1 MWDFFLEMISTFTSG
16 ALFLTNLGNH
26 ESDSP
31 KSASFYDGT
40 DSGACISNFTS
51 KFLSTAF
58 EYCLFDKM
66 SFIWPGGECGV
77 ISIALMPQPYPS
89 TVNKPWWSY
98 DIGTIH
104 MMGMST
110 EHDFRVGSDQY
121 KW

>member
-1 MWDFFLEMISTFTSG
+1 M
-16 ALFLTNLGNH
+16 ALTQVLASAILHPNFRALP
-26 ESDSP
+26 SDIIYLI
-31 KSASFYDGT
+31 KCLLSA
-40 DSGACISNFTS
+40 
-51 KFLSTAF
+51 
-58 EYCLFDKM
+58 
-66 SFIWPGGECGV
+66 PGGECGV